1 MAGHIDGNIKK
12 ERARRLLLV
21 SHELEK
27 EYANKFIG
35 KTLEVLF
42 EEIKDGVSI
51 GHTSNYLKVKVKG
64 SLSSNTFKKVKIK
77 SYLLD
82 SLIGEVEEI

>member
-1 MAGHIDGNIKK
+1 M
-12 ERARRLLLV
+12 
-21 SHELEK
+21 
-27 EYANKFIG
+27 
-35 KTLEVLF
+35 LF

-64 SLSSNTFKKVKIK
+64 DIPSNTFKNVKIK

-82 SLIGEVEEI
+82 SLIGEVDN